1 MTFSLMTT
9 RLCLLAAVAL
19 CFTLGIIQSTIWNGE
34 DAPTWI
40 LSLPAIHTA
49 SAFLYKI
56 IAEPIGL
63 TDYYFFGR
71 MFFLVY
77 LGLFAGLKNWRKNSV
92 TRQAIL
98 FKIFTAAL
106 LIALIGDFIA
116 YWGGGWFGTDV
127 RFVGF
132 WLVEV
137 PALAIASLSSLVFGI
152 QLLRQKSTSTIE
164 AMTFAG
170 APVFVL
176 ISTASFQYMP
186 HGPVFGILL
195 IVLVL
200 SFLQNPKPPK

>member
-19 CFTLGIIQSTIWNGE
+19 CFTLGLIQSTIWNGE
-34 DAPTWI
+34 DTPTWV
-40 LSLPAIHTA
+40 LSLSAIHTV
-49 SAFLYKI
+49 SAFLNKT
-56 IAEPIGL
+56 IAEPVGI

-71 MFFLVY
+71 MLFLVY
-77 LGLFAGLKNWRKNSV
+77 LGLFIGLKGWRKNSV
-92 TRQAIL
+92 TRQAVL
-98 FKIFTAAL
+98 FKIFTTAL
-106 LIALIGDFIA
+106 LIAFIGDLIA

-132 WLVEV
+132 WLAEV
-137 PALAIASLSSLVFGI
+137 PALAIASLSSLAFGI
-152 QLLRQKSTSTIE
+152 QSLRHKSTSTIE
-164 AMTFAG
+164 AMAFIGT
-170 APVFVL
+170 PIIVL

-200 SFLQNPKPPK
+200 SFSQNLKPPK